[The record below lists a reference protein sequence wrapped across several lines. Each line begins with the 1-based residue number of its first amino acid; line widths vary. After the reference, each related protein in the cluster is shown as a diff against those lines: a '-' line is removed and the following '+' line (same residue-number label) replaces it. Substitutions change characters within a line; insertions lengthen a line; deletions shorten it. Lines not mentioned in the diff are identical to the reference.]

1 MLKAE
6 VLKVAMP
13 FELKVAVPSM
23 VPPVAVTS
31 VKVTVPVGTADPVN
45 AGVTVAVKDTCWFV
59 VDGAGDDTTPVVV
72 LAAET
77 TSAPLV
83 AAARPE
89 KFESPL

>member
-1 MLKAE
+1 LNVLVQTGTTPPLNVLVHKVVE
-6 VLKVAMP
+6 VV
-13 FELKVAVPSM
+13 V
-23 VPPVAVTS
+23 S